1 MKSRPVCGWY
11 IERVMSSL
19 LFIFLLCTIPGAPSL
34 SLGASTPE
42 KGDAQVSTEK
52 KITSIADL
60 IPKITQLRERSVTD
74 EKAIAVIDVTNEA
87 KKLSGREESAK
98 KLEAALGKLRRSKS
112 VGYDQLT
119 DLKSEARGEADEL
132 AKVRKVVEGGLETL
146 YRLQNEWSLERKRW
160 KKWKTDLASRG
171 KKLAIKPTFTEANR
185 IISRMLTLIEGRLN
199 PIIGVKASLDKADSR
214 IVPII
219 SELDVMLQAVREDI
233 FQKSSPSIFSPLYY
247 NTLKKGLW
255 TDMMRRIEGIHL
267 PGRTF
272 FLSQGWIVALQLI
285 TSLFLIWGLGR
296 YKNLIG
302 ESANLQFLLHR
313 NVSAG
318 FFMGISFLFPLYD
331 RAPPLWRLFLWGLVC
346 LTATRVVGCLISFYW
361 KRWLM
366 GLLAFLFFAI
376 QFFRV
381 FGLPQP
387 LFRMYVT
394 LVALGGFPLCLW
406 RAKASKSRQDYPLFT
421 WSLRVGAAILG
432 TVLIAEIAGYSA
444 LATHLLDS
452 TIKTIFLFLLSWLFV
467 LMGRGIVEFLVHHSY
482 MGRITIIR
490 RNRNAISQRISRVMD
505 LTIGII
511 AFVLILVAWRIFETP
526 TEAFSGIISY
536 GISVGGQKF
545 TLGNLL
551 LAGVFLYGSFL
562 ISTVIQAI
570 LIHDIFPKRNVEL
583 GAGISI
589 GRLVRYGLVFVGFL
603 FALSAL
609 GFGLKNLV
617 ILTGA
622 LGVGIGFGL
631 QNIANNFISGII
643 LLFERPI
650 KVGDIVQ
657 IEGEMGEVVKLG
669 LRATVVR
676 MFFHSEII
684 VPNNEMISTKVV
696 NWTLTDRMIRLI
708 LPVGVA
714 YGSDVPLVMKILEEV
729 GATHPRISFNPGPQ
743 VIFIG
748 FGDSSLDF
756 ELHAWLVDVQM
767 IYIVKSELNQEIDR
781 KFREEGVKIPFPQRD
796 LHLKGGIEMPHP
808 PSKKD

>member
-1 MKSRPVCGWY
+1 VS
-11 IERVMSSL
+11 E
-19 LFIFLLCTIPGAPSL
+19 A
-34 SLGASTPE
+34 E
-42 KGDAQVSTEK
+42 KE
-52 KITSIADL
+52 
-60 IPKITQLRERSVTD
+60 
-74 EKAIAVIDVTNEA
+74 
-87 KKLSGREESAK
+87 LSGRGVKAK
-98 KLEAALGKLRRSKS
+98 KLEDALRQIRKSKS
-112 VGYDQLT
+112 YGYDRLT
-119 DLKSEARGEADEL
+119 DLKSEARGEAEEL
-132 AKVRKVVEGGLETL
+132 GNVRKVVEGGLEIL
-146 YRLQNEWSLERKRW
+146 YRLQNEWSLEK
-160 KKWKTDLASRG
+160 KKWKGWKTSLSRKG
-171 KKLAIKPTFTEANR
+171 KKISIKPTFTEANH
-185 IISRMLTLIEGRLN
+185 IIKEMLTLIDGRLK
-199 PIIGVKASLDKADSR
+199 PIIEVKSSLDKAESR
-214 IVPII
+214 ILPIL
-219 SELDVMLQAVREDI
+219 SELDVMLQAVRQDI
-233 FQKSSPSIFSPLYY
+233 FQKSSPSLLSPLYFK
-247 NTLKKGLW
+247 TLKTGLW
-255 TDMMRRIEGIHL
+255 KDMMRRIGDIKL
-267 PGRTF
+267 PGKNF
-272 FLSQGWIVALQLI
+272 FLSQGWIAALQLVI
-285 TSLFLIWGLGR
+285 SLLLIWGLSR

-318 FFMGISFLFPLYD
+318 FFIGISFLFPLYD
-331 RAPPLWRLFLWGLVC
+331 RAPPVWRLFLWGLVC
-346 LTATRVVGCLISFYW
+346 LTATRVVGCLISFHW

-376 QFFRV
+376 QLFRV

-387 LFRMYVT
+387 LFRVYVT

-406 RAKASKSRQDYPLFT
+406 RASASKGRGDSPLFT
-421 WSLRVGAAILG
+421 WSLRVGAAILA
-432 TVLIAEIAGYSA
+432 TVLVAEIAGYSA

-452 TIKTIFLFLLSWLFV
+452 TIKTIFLVLLSWLFV
-467 LMGRGIVEFLVHHSY
+467 LMGRGIVEFLVEHSY
-482 MGRITIIR
+482 LGRITVIR
-490 RNRNAISQRISRVMD
+490 RNRTAIAGRMSKLTD

-511 AFVLILVAWRIFETP
+511 AFLLILVSWRIFETP

-536 GISVGGQKF
+536 GITVGGQKF

-551 LAGVFLYGSFL
+551 LAGAFLYGSFL
-562 ISTVIQAI
+562 FSSAVQAI
-570 LIHDIFPKRNVEL
+570 LIHDIFPKRSVEL

-589 GRLVRYGLVFVGFL
+589 GRLVRYGLVFIGIL

-657 IEGEMGEVVKLG
+657 IDGEMGEVVKLG

-676 MFFHSEII
+676 MFHRSEII
-684 VPNNEMISTKVV
+684 VPNNELISNQVV

-708 LPVGVA
+708 IPVGVA

-729 GATHPRISFNPGPQ
+729 GTTHPRISLNPGPQ
-743 VIFIG
+743 VIFVG
-748 FGDSSLDF
+748 FGESSLDF

-781 KFREEGVKIPFPQRD
+781 KFREEGIEIPFPQRD
-796 LHLKGGIEMPHP
+796 LHLKGGSEMAHP